1 MTPSDET
8 RHRCEVRHVLSMQ
21 TKDQRREFFKGVQ
34 RTRGPLA
41 LDQLQRDVADQWKKG
56 NRGEQGLWL

>member
-1 MTPSDET
+1 MTDQET
-8 RHRCEVRHVLSMQ
+8 SRHRCEVRHVLGMQ
-21 TKDQRREFFKGVQ
+21 TKEQRRAFFNGIQ

-41 LDQLQRDVADQWKKG
+41 LARLQDDVKDQWKKG